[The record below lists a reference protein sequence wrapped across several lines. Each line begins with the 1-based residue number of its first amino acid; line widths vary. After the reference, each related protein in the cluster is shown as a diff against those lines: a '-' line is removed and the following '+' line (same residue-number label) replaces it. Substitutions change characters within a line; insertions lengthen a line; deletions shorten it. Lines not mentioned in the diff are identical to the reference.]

1 MPRVQGGG
9 PRGGQRQ
16 RTADVR
22 TQEGVTFADM
32 MLEKRVLSGA
42 SSPPRASPMSFAHR
56 PPVDRHGG
64 LAGAAHGA

>member
-42 SSPPRASPMSFAHR
+42 SSPPPRLPYVLRSP
-56 PPVDRHGG
+56 PPRR
-64 LAGAAHGA
+64 